1 MGHSGR
7 GSALREA
14 LAAARR
20 VCFDTNALIYL
31 LDRIEPYYS
40 PVAECLAILEAN
52 QGEACASVV
61 TELEMLVKPFRLGY
75 RHQAERI
82 VEYLSESPWVV
93 LPASRQIAQQAAA
106 MRAATNLRVADA
118 LIVATALV
126 SGCDALVGNDALCAQ
141 RVNEIRYIY
150 LEDHVRF

>member
-7 GSALREA
+7 GSSLREA
-14 LAAARR
+14 LATARR

-31 LDRIEPYYS
+31 LDRIEPYHS
-40 PVAECLAILEAN
+40 PVEQCLAILEAN
-52 QGEACASVV
+52 RGEACASVV

-75 RHQAERI
+75 QRQAERI
-82 VEYLSESPWVV
+82 VEYLSEAPWSV
-93 LPASRQIAQQAAA
+93 LPVSRQIARQAAA
-106 MRAATNLRVADA
+106 TRAATNLRVADA

-126 SGCDALVGNDALCAQ
+126 SGCDALVGNDARCAQ

-150 LEDHVRF
+150 LEDHVPL

>member
-7 GSALREA
+7 GRTLREA
-14 LAAARR
+14 IAAARR

-31 LDRIEPYYS
+31 LDRIEPYCG

-52 QGEACASVV
+52 RGEACASVV

-75 RHQAERI
+75 QRQVEHI
-82 VEYLSESPWVV
+82 VEYLSESPWIV
-93 LPASRQIAQQAAA
+93 LPASRQIAREAAA
-106 MRAATNLRVADA
+106 LRAATNLRLADA

-150 LEDHVRF
+150 LEDHVPL